1 MAVGGLHED
10 SVLQPRYGLDE
21 AKVKAMQP
29 AICRCAV
36 RDAEIL
42 GSHHFMLSSRS
53 SSEGAEC
60 CGDVRCFGLGWWWL
74 SLAFV

>member
-36 RDAEIL
+36 RDAEIF
-42 GSHHFMLSSRS
+42 GHHIMLSSRS

-60 CGDVRCFGLGWWWL
+60 CGGARCF
-74 SLAFV
+74 S

>member
-21 AKVKAMQP
+21 AKVKTIQA

-36 RDAEIL
+36 KAAEIF
-42 GSHHFMLSSRS
+42 GSHHIMHSSRS
-53 SSEGAEC
+53 LSEGTEC
-60 CGDVRCFGLGWWWL
+60 CGDVKCFGRGW
-74 SLAFV
+74 

>member
-36 RDAEIL
+36 RNAEIF
-42 GSHHFMLSSRS
+42 GHHIH
-53 SSEGAEC
+53 
-60 CGDVRCFGLGWWWL
+60 
-74 SLAFV
+74 AFF